1 MRAIIIVSAAVAVV
15 AAAVI
20 AWTFVFSDDEKGAAR
35 PPTAAQAPAQQSA
48 ARAPTSP
55 STPSPPAPEKVPALK
70 APSFDVVRINRRG
83 NAVIA
88 GRGTPGSEV
97 TVRAKDEV
105 VGKASVDDRG
115 EWVLVPEK
123 PLEPGS
129 RELSLEAR
137 SKSGEVKLSENVV
150 VVAVPKPEKAVA
162 AAAESGEGARKS
174 ESDDAGP
181 SQVIA
186 VLTPRKGGGPS
197 RVLQGAGQKVDDKAA
212 APAKTSTDP
221 TVDTVDYDKQGKLV
235 LSGKGQ
241 PGAKL
246 RAYIDDEPAGEVE
259 ADKSGTWTLKPKEK
273 VAAGRHRLRVER
285 VGAGGIVLGRVV
297 VPFRRSAPGELRLAA
312 GEVRITV
319 QPGNSLWR
327 IARATYG
334 DGVLYTLIF
343 NANDRQIGNPNLIFP
358 GQVLTVPRPTTN

>member
-1 MRAIIIVSAAVAVV
+1 VRTIILISAVVAVV

-20 AWTFVFSDDEKGAAR
+20 ARTVFFSDHETAAR
-35 PPTAAQAPAQQSA
+35 RPASAPAEQA
-48 ARAPTSP
+48 ATAPASP
-55 STPSPPAPEKVPALK
+55 ATPAPPGREKVPALK
-70 APSFDVVRINRRG
+70 APSFDVVRVNRRG

-97 TVRAKDEV
+97 TVRAQDEV
-105 VGKASVDDRG
+105 VGTASVDDRG

-123 PLEPGS
+123 PLKPGS
-129 RELSLEAR
+129 RQLSLEAR
-137 SKSGEVKLSENVV
+137 SKSGEVKQSENVV
-150 VVAVPKPEKAVA
+150 VLAVPEPEKAVA
-162 AAAESGEGARKS
+162 AGSEPKAKPGAEAGA
-174 ESDDAGP
+174 DDAKP

-186 VLTPRKGGGPS
+186 VLTPRQGGGPS
-197 RVLQGAGQKVDDKAA
+197 RVLQGGGQGAGDKPAA
-212 APAKTSTDP
+212 VKDSPDP

-235 LSGKGQ
+235 LSGKGK

-246 RAYIDDEPAGEVE
+246 QAYIDDKPAGQVE
-259 ADKSGTWTLKPKEK
+259 ADKSGTWTLKPEAR

-285 VGAGGIVLGRVV
+285 VGPGGIVLGRVV

-312 GEVRITV
+312 GEVRVTV

-343 NANDRQIGNPNLIFP
+343 NANVRQIGDPHLIFP

>member
-1 MRAIIIVSAAVAVV
+1 MRTIIIISAAVAVV
-15 AAAVI
+15 AVAVI
-20 AWTFVFSDDEKGAAR
+20 AWTYYSSSSDDEL
-35 PPTAAQAPAQQSA
+35 PTAGRPAAPAAPAQQA
-48 ARAPTSP
+48 AAPA
-55 STPSPPAPEKVPALK
+55 PPAREKVPALK
-70 APSFDVVRINRRG
+70 APSFDVVRVNRGG

-97 TVRAKDEV
+97 TVRAKDEI

-115 EWVLVPEK
+115 EWVLVPDK

-137 SKSGEVKLSENVV
+137 SKSGEVKQSENVV
-150 VVAVPKPEKAVA
+150 VLAVPSPAKAAAVA
-162 AAAESGEGARKS
+162 TESSEKSTAGETK
-174 ESDDAGP
+174 P

-186 VLTPRKGGGPS
+186 VLTPRQGGGPS
-197 RVLQGAGQKVDDKAA
+197 RVLQGGEQKSAA
-212 APAKTSTDP
+212 QPAQTARSAPAAKASPDP

-235 LSGKGQ
+235 LSGKGK

-246 RAYIDDEPAGEVE
+246 RAYIDDKPAGEVE
-259 ADKSGTWTLKPKEK
+259 ADKSGTWTLKPEDK
-273 VAAGRHRLRVER
+273 VASGRHKLRVER
-285 VGAGGIVLGRVV
+285 VGPGGIVLGRVV

-312 GEVRITV
+312 GEVRVTV

-334 DGVLYTLIF
+334 NGVLYTLIF
-343 NANDRQIGNPNLIFP
+343 NANENRIGNPNLIYP
-358 GQVLTVPRPTTN
+358 GQVLSLPRPATN